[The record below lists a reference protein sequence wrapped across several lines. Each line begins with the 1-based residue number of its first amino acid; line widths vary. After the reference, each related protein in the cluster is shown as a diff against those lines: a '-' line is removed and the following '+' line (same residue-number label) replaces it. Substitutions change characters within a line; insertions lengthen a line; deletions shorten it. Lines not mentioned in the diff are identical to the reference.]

1 MMQYKSYLMDFKEAF
16 NTRFGE
22 SSGGR
27 TGASSGAENGKIKFN
42 YKGLTYDVFKT
53 ELPKLLKELF
63 KDKFDEM
70 EKKAKNDKIT
80 SEYGFDIWIDEE
92 GNLQSN
98 GVAVRSSG
106 KDNEYIP
113 APGKGLHISSVHT
126 HQGDDGSPSG
136 ADVAYGLRENGFVTF
151 IVHKDQI
158 SALQNSNGT
167 SIIGLNPISFTL
179 NKESVIKGWEKDGIA
194 SEQYYNN
201 KTFMGSQFL
210 INYFTYYNIKFDFYI
225 QTSISKSL
233 EKVWP
238 K

>member
-1 MMQYKSYLMDFKEAF
+1 MDFKEAF
-16 NTRFGE
+16 KTRFGA
-22 SSGGR
+22 SSGSR

-63 KDKFDEM
+63 KDKLDEM
-70 EKKAKNDKIT
+70 EKIAKNDKIT

-158 SALQNSNGT
+158 SALQNNSTNST
-167 SIIGLNPISFTL
+167 FINPIAYTYEKEGVINAWKGNKEIGNGKYFKNLSEAGNQYLRYYL
-179 NKESVIKGWEKDGIA
+179 NK
-194 SEQYYNN
+194 N
-201 KTFMGSQFL
+201 FL
-210 INYFTYYNIKFDFYI
+210 NFDFYI
-225 QTSISKSL
+225 NNKTTGL
-233 EKVWP
+233 EINWRLK